1 LASVL
6 WAPKS
11 ALNTGGLA
19 GRERKGR
26 VVHGELQAFRG
37 KRAQSPNRRRRSD
50 FRRDLPT
57 KDILKKLLHGKSPL
71 LTFALRFPGWV
82 MDSVYSGLTDN

>member
-1 LASVL
+1 LVLERILVGASFHCL
-6 WAPKS
+6 PS
-11 ALNTGGLA
+11 A
-19 GRERKGR
+19 
-26 VVHGELQAFRG
+26 
-37 KRAQSPNRRRRSD
+37 AQVFWNRRRRSD

-57 KDILKKLLHGKSPL
+57 KDIFKKLLHGKSPL